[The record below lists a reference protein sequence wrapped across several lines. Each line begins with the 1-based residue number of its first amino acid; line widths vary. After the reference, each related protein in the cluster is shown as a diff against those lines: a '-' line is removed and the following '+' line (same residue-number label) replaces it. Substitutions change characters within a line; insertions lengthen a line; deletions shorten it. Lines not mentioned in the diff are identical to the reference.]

1 MPVTDRVTDKN
12 LIELAK
18 QQYENKQRSTV
29 PSVIV
34 PLPSNGQ
41 VYQESSPL
49 RKGVVEMRY
58 MTAYDEDILT
68 NSTYIKQGIV
78 LDKLVQSLVLDS
90 IDIDTLIIADK
101 EAMII
106 AAKVHGY
113 GPEYPVTVLD
123 STVTP
128 AKMVQRTMNLAKLQ
142 IKPMTIQSNAAGEFA
157 YTAEGI
163 AIKFKYISR
172 HEIETISDDHAVSDF
187 LKLSIKEVNGSRELH
202 DIEHFIRY
210 QMTPTESKTFRKY
223 IADNMPSIKLEA
235 EFPGEAGGT
244 FTAGFQIGGD
254 LFWV

>member
-1 MPVTDRVTDKN
+1 MPVTNRVTDKN

-18 QQYENKQRSTV
+18 QQYENKQRSVV
-29 PSVIV
+29 PSVMV

-41 VYQESSPL
+41 VYQETSPL

-68 NSTYIKQGIV
+68 NSTYIKQGVV
-78 LDKLVQSLVLDS
+78 LDKLIASLVLDP
-90 IDIDTLIIADK
+90 IDINELIVADK

-106 AAKVHGY
+106 AARVYGY
-113 GPEYPVTVLD
+113 GPEYPVTVTD
-123 STVTP
+123 STVNP
-128 AKMVQRTMNLAKLQ
+128 PKLVQRNMNLSKLQ
-142 IKPMTIQSNAAGEFA
+142 VNPMTIQSNAAGEFD
-157 YTAEGI
+157 YIAEGI

-172 HEIETISDDHAVSDF
+172 RDIETISDEHAVSDF
-187 LKLSIKEVNGSRELH
+187 LKLTIKEVNGKRDMH

-223 IADNMPSIKLEA
+223 IADNLPSIKLEA

>member
-49 RKGVVEMRY
+49 RSGTVEMRY

-68 NSTYIKQGIV
+68 NSTYIKQGVV
-78 LDKLVQSLVLDS
+78 LDKLVQALVLAP
-90 IDIDTLIIADK
+90 IDIDELIIADK

-106 AAKVHGY
+106 AARVYGY

-123 STVTP
+123 STVSP
-128 AKMVQRTMNLAKLQ
+128 SKMVQRSMNLSKLQ
-142 IKPMTIQSNAAGEFA
+142 VNPMTIKSNPAGEFD
-157 YTAEGI
+157 YNAEGI
-163 AIKFKYISR
+163 AIKFKYVSR
-172 HEIETISDDHAVSDF
+172 REIETISDEHAVSDF

-223 IADNMPSIKLEA
+223 IADHMPSIKLES